1 MLLHQ
6 SKHKHLNQFTSTN
19 RFLARLVSAKPLTCV
34 ATGSSNP
41 VDNAVY
47 DMD

>member
-6 SKHKHLNQFTSTN
+6 SKHRHLNQLTATN
-19 RFLARLVSAKPLTCV
+19 RFLARLASAKPLTCV
-34 ATGSSNP
+34 TTGSSKP